1 LTRIVAV
8 LADTHLP
15 RGSRRLPDECV
26 RRLRTAD
33 VVLHAGDFVG
43 RSFLAELKAFGPP
56 VHGVHGNMDEPALR
70 DELPRELTVDLDGVR
85 VGMVHNA
92 GPRARRG
99 ERLVEGFPGCDAVVY
114 GHTHIPEATRAG
126 DVWILNPGSPTERR
140 RAPVRSMLVV
150 ELAGGELRP
159 RLIELPA
166 A

>member
-1 LTRIVAV
+1 VLHELSGFAPVHAV
-8 LADTHLP
+8 LGNNDVGLFGVLP
-15 RGSRRLPDECV
+15 ER
-26 RRLRTAD
+26 
-33 VVLHAGDFVG
+33 VV
-43 RSFLAELKAFGPP
+43 
-56 VHGVHGNMDEPALR
+56 
-70 DELPRELTVDLDGVR
+70 VDLDGVR